1 MKLTKQPFLALAAIG
16 WVDGALQKVEATGL
30 LRAAKESGVEGA
42 DYAEIEQ
49 ATKQKQSL
57 DGLELG
63 GLSVWDQ
70 VLTYALAAWVAQVD
84 GVVSASESAMLKELG
99 DKLGL
104 ADGLRKRA
112 ATAAND
118 IACLPE
124 GGRPEKYDFTK
135 LVARLEERMPQLAAR
150 KE

>member
-16 WVDGALQKVEATGL
+16 WVDGSLQKVEATGL
-30 LRAAKESGVEGA
+30 LRAAKEAGIEGA

-57 DGLELG
+57 EGLELA
-63 GLSVWDQ
+63 GLGPWEQ

-84 GVVSASESAMLKELG
+84 GVVSTSESDLLKELG
-99 DKLGL
+99 AKLGL
-104 ADGLRKRA
+104 AEPLRKRA

-118 IACLPE
+118 VACLP
-124 GGRPEKYDFTK
+124 
-135 LVARLEERMPQLAAR
+135 
-150 KE
+150 